1 MAVSVEA
8 RGDIVDIGSAVSL
21 FPTRIVDVGGE
32 APRPQYDVAADR
44 RFLIYTI
51 LENSAASPITL
62 ILNWSAE
69 LKK

>member
-8 RGDIVDIGSAVSL
+8 RGDTVDIGSAVLL

-32 APRPQYDVAADR
+32 VPRPQYDVAADG
-44 RFLIYTI
+44 RFLINTI

-62 ILNWSAE
+62 IQNWHPE
-69 LKK
+69 PGK